1 VVAVLSLLL
10 AFAGCSVGPTR
21 TAAPPKAVAQVEAPP
36 TAPASPPAEE
46 PPPAWIANAIV
57 PRVAVYDA
65 PGAAAPARSL
75 SNPTAERYPLVFGVL
90 ERQGDWVR
98 VRLAVRP
105 NGSTGW
111 VRAADVTLASTPYRV
126 VVEVGAHRVT
136 LFNGNEQVLQDAV
149 VVGKAQSPTPLGDS
163 YIDVVWPLADT
174 RGVYGPYQLSVA
186 AFSDVLKS
194 FGGGQGQIALH
205 GTNAPGLLG
214 SSVSNG
220 CIRMRND
227 TITTLAQRVPA
238 GTPVQVVA

>member
-1 VVAVLSLLL
+1 MPS
-10 AFAGCSVGPTR
+10 
-21 TAAPPKAVAQVEAPP
+21 
-36 TAPASPPAEE
+36 
-46 PPPAWIANAIV
+46 
-57 PRVAVYDA
+57 VAVYDA

-149 VVGKAQSPTPLGDS
+149 VVGKPQSPTPLGDS
-163 YIDVVWPLADT
+163 YIDVVWPLADA

-194 FGGGQGQIALH
+194 FGGGQGQI
-205 GTNAPGLLG
+205 TSTAP
-214 SSVSNG
+214 
-220 CIRMRND
+220 
-227 TITTLAQRVPA
+227 TPPA
-238 GTPVQVVA
+238 SWGAA